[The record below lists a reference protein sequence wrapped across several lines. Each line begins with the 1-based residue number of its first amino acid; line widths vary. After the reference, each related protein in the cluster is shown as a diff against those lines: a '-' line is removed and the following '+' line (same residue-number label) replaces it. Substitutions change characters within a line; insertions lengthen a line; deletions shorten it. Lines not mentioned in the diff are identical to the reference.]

1 MHILE
6 NLALNCGCKI
16 KEPSVQQV
24 YVPLEFS
31 KYITIDN
38 GDFVNEKTYDFF
50 NGVLG
55 IVRPFLLE
63 RGIKIIQISKLDKA
77 ETINGVDRDVCATTF
92 RQKAYLIYHS
102 LLHVSVDS
110 FSAQVSGLY
119 NKKTV
124 FVPSVLHE
132 GNSKPFFSSEK
143 NLRVVQAEVEMKPSL
158 FSPEQVKR
166 VNQTKPEDIARAM
179 LELLDIPFNFPYET
193 VLIGNDFN
201 RTVVESIPNATFQIS
216 NNQTVDLRLDYYYD
230 EQILATQL
238 QLNKCHI
245 VTNKIIPINILN
257 GFKQQITKITYIID
271 NSHDPRFI
279 SAVQKMGIKYSLCT
293 YDIENVEKYKIHY
306 MDYGIITLK
315 EKFSFEQL
323 IKNERNKDLKIDDL
337 YYVSN
342 KMLQNK
348 EKVYPGFLGH
358 IEGLDPETLLNK
370 FPNDPIKRIV
380 YKAQDNDFF
389 WRDINNYWLLK
400 KTNEDQ

>member
-24 YVPLEFS
+24 YVPLEF
-31 KYITIDN
+31 KEYITIDN
-38 GDFVNEKTYDFF
+38 GDLVNEKAYDFF
-50 NGVLG
+50 NGVLS
-55 IVRPFLLE
+55 IIRPFLAE
-63 RGIKIIQISKLDKA
+63 RGIKILQISKLDKA
-77 ETINGVDRDVCATTF
+77 ETIDGVDRDASATTF
-92 RQKAYLIYHS
+92 RQKSYLIYHS

-124 FVPSVLHE
+124 FIPSVLHE

-143 NLRVVQAEVEMKPSL
+143 NLRVVQAEVGMKPSL
-158 FSPEQVKR
+158 FAPEQVKR
-166 VNQTKPEDIARAM
+166 INQTKPEDIAKAI
-179 LELLDIPFNFPYET
+179 LELLDIPFDFPYET

-201 RTVVESIPNATFQIS
+201 RTVVESIPNATFKIS
-216 NNQTVDLRLDYYYD
+216 NDRSIDLRLDYYYD
-230 EQILATQL
+230 EQVLNAQL
-238 QLNKCHI
+238 QINKCHI
-245 VTNKIIPINILN
+245 ITNKIIPINILN
-257 GFKQQITKITYIID
+257 AFKEQITKITYVID

-293 YDIENVEKYKIHY
+293 YDIGSIEKYKVHY
-306 MDYGIITLK
+306 MDYGIITPK

-323 IKNERNKDLKIDDL
+323 KSNERNKDLKIDDL

-358 IEGLDPETLLNK
+358 VEELDQETLMNK
-370 FPNDPIKRIV
+370 FPNDPTKRIV
-380 YKAQDNDFF
+380 HKAQDNDFF
-389 WRDINNYWLLK
+389 WRDINSYWLLK